1 LVIELIGLDIERRPL
16 PKQKIPILKLLVGN
30 KLGGYWSKSKEEFS
44 FSLQRGEKG
53 LDLRQ
58 KNSTDFNLVYVNR
71 IYKILLSFFFFSLL
85 SRVVFE

>member
-16 PKQKIPILKLLVGN
+16 PKQKILILKLLVGN

-58 KNSTDFNLVYVNR
+58 KNSTDFNLVYVYR

>member
-16 PKQKIPILKLLVGN
+16 PKQKILILKLLVGN

-58 KNSTDFNLVYVNR
+58 KNSTDFSLVYVYR